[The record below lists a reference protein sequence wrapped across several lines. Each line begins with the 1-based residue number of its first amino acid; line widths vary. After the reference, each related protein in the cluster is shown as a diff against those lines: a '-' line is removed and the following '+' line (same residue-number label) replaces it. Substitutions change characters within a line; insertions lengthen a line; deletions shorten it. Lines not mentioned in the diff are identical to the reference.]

1 MFASISP
8 CQGRRWAAVTSSC
21 ILLLLA
27 ACGGGMGYGGG
38 STTMMTNPPPAA
50 SAGSGTTGTS
60 CSSMSCGSAMV
71 TMTDAKGDFLSYI
84 VSVTSLQLQTAN
96 GTSVETI
103 PATTKIDFAQL
114 VDLSEVLSAG
124 QIPPGEY
131 VSAKLTIDYTN
142 AQITADDGTGNP
154 VALSP
159 VDAAGAP
166 ITNPLT
172 VTVQLDDAHHLRI
185 TAAQIAR
192 LALDFN
198 LAVSN
203 VVDLTADTVT
213 VAPTLVAS
221 VAPTDMK
228 PVRVRGALG
237 AVTASNN
244 DFIVNVMPFHDE
256 NGTTGQVTVS
266 VGTTTVYQIN
276 GTAYSGNA
284 GIAALA
290 AVASSTMVAAFGTV
304 QNGDQ
309 STFMATTVVAG
320 SSLEAAGQDRI
331 SGTVIARSQNALTVR
346 NATWSESDGDF
357 DFERKD
363 ATVMIGPATV
373 VTEKGHAGSFAGSDI
388 SVGQSIDASGT
399 ASRGSDGS
407 VTLDASVSQVNLDIT
422 SASGTVTQLADGS
435 LTLSLQSLGGLPAA
449 VFDFSGTGASAAKD
463 ASAAAYVVDT
473 GTLTQSSLSLS
484 SPAQALGFV
493 TGFGTAPPDFTADTL
508 VTASAVQA
516 QLQLRFGRQGSTSA
530 FIGLSPASTA
540 LAIDLSALSTSGD
553 GNSND
558 GGSNG
563 GNNGGNDGGNSGGN
577 NGGGNNGGG
586 DNGGGDNG
594 GDGSAAPGTTAHDQG
609 PGGGGNDGNGDQ
621 GGSGGND
628 NSGSGSGGGGDD
640 GNGPF
645 IQMGPERLDVRQ
657 LASLSIVP
665 DTSPGGDAF
674 TIGHAT
680 GMRNDNF
687 IAFADFITQLAS
699 DLASGDTAVIA
710 VTASGRF
717 DPSSDTFTATN
728 VAVLLNN

>member
-8 CQGRRWAAVTSSC
+8 IHGRRWAAFTSSC

-27 ACGGGMGYGGG
+27 ACGGGMGYGG
-38 STTMMTNPPPAA
+38 STNMTSTPPPAT
-50 SAGSGTTGTS
+50 GSGGPTGTS

-71 TMTDAKGDFLSYI
+71 TITDAKGDFLSYI

-103 PATTKIDFAQL
+103 PATTKVDFAQL

-159 VDAAGAP
+159 VDTSGTP
-166 ITNPLT
+166 VTGPVT
-172 VTVQLDDAHHLRI
+172 VTVQLDNAHHLHI

-221 VAPTDMK
+221 VAPADVK
-228 PVRVRGALG
+228 PIRVRGALG
-237 AVTASNN
+237 AVTVSDN
-244 DFIVNVMPFHDE
+244 DFVVDVMPFHDE
-256 NGTTGQVTVS
+256 NGTTGEVTVN
-266 VGTTTVYQIN
+266 VGTTTTYLID
-276 GTAYSGNA
+276 GTAYSGDA
-284 GIAALA
+284 GLTALA
-290 AVASSTMVAAFGTV
+290 AVASGTKVAAFGTV
-304 QNGDQ
+304 QSGDQ
-309 STFMATTVVAG
+309 STFTATAVLAG
-320 SSLEAAGQDRI
+320 TSLEGAGQDRI
-331 SGTVIARSQNALTVR
+331 SGIVIARNQNALTIR
-346 NATWSESDGDF
+346 DATWSESDGSF

-363 ATVMIGPATV
+363 ATLMIGPATV
-373 VTEKGHAGSFAGSDI
+373 VTEQGHAGSFTFSDI

-399 ASRGSDGS
+399 ATQGSDGS
-407 VTLDASVSQVNLDIT
+407 VTLDASVGQVNLDIT
-422 SASGTVTQLADGS
+422 RASGIVLQLADGT
-435 LTLSLQSLGGLPAA
+435 LTLNLQSLGGLPAT
-449 VFDFSGTGASAAKD
+449 VFDFSGTGPSAAKD
-463 ASAAAYVVDT
+463 ASAASYVVDT
-473 GTLTQSSLSLS
+473 DTLTQTGLSLN

-493 TGFGTAPPDFTADTL
+493 TGFGAAPPDFTADTL
-508 VTASAVQA
+508 VTPPSVQA
-516 QLQLRFGRQGSTSA
+516 QLQLRFGRHGSTSA
-530 FIGLSPASTA
+530 FSGLSPTSTA
-540 LAIDLSALSTSGD
+540 LVIDLSTLSSSGD
-553 GNSND
+553 GNSN
-558 GGSNG
+558 
-563 GNNGGNDGGNSGGN
+563 
-577 NGGGNNGGG
+577 GGGDNGG

-594 GDGSAAPGTTAHDQG
+594 GDNGGGDNGGGGSAAPGTTVHDQG
-609 PGGGGNDGNGDQ
+609 PGGGGNDGGENDGSGGGGQ
-621 GGSGGND
+621 GGSGDNG
-628 NSGSGSGGGGDD
+628 NSGSGSGDDD

-657 LASLSIVP
+657 LASLSIVA

-687 IAFADFITQLAS
+687 STFPDFVAQLAS
-699 DLASGDTAVIA
+699 DLASGDTVVIA

-717 DPSSDTFTATN
+717 DASSGTFTASN
-728 VAVLLNN
+728 IAVLLGN

>member
-1 MFASISP
+1 MFASISFVHH
-8 CQGRRWAAVTSSC
+8 RRWAAVTSSC

-27 ACGGGMGYGGG
+27 ACGGMGYGGG
-38 STTMMTNPPPAA
+38 STNMTSTPPPAA
-50 SAGSGTTGTS
+50 TGSSGATGTS
-60 CSSMSCGSAMV
+60 CSSMSCGAAMV
-71 TMTDAKGDFLSYI
+71 TITDAKGDFLSYI

-103 PATTKIDFAQL
+103 PATTKVDFAQL

-159 VDAAGAP
+159 VDASGTP
-166 ITNPLT
+166 VTGPVT
-172 VTVQLDDAHHLRI
+172 VSVQLDNAHHLRI
-185 TAAQIAR
+185 TASQIAR

-203 VVDLTADTVT
+203 LVDLTADTVT
-213 VAPTLVAS
+213 IAPTLIAS
-221 VAPTDMK
+221 VAPADVK

-237 AVTASNN
+237 TVTASDN
-244 DFIVNVMPFHDE
+244 DFVVEVMPFHDE
-256 NGTTGQVTVS
+256 NGTTGEVTVN
-266 VGTTTVYQIN
+266 VGPTTTYQIN
-276 GTAYSGNA
+276 GTAYSGDA
-284 GIAALA
+284 GIAALG
-290 AVASSTMVAAFGTV
+290 AVAPGTKVAAFGTV

-309 STFMATTVVAG
+309 SAFTATAVLAG
-320 SSLEAAGQDRI
+320 TSLEGAGPDRI
-331 SGTVIARSQNALTVR
+331 SGIVIARNQNALTIR
-346 NATWSESDGDF
+346 GATRSGSDGDF

-363 ATVMIGPATV
+363 ATVMIGPATM
-373 VTEKGHAGSFAGSDI
+373 VTEQGHAGSFTLSDV
-388 SVGQSIDASGT
+388 SVGQSIDASGAAT
-399 ASRGSDGS
+399 QASDGS
-407 VTLDASVSQVNLDIT
+407 VTLDASAGQVNLDIT
-422 SASGTVTQLADGS
+422 RASGTVLQLADGS
-435 LTLSLQSLGGLPAA
+435 MTLRLQSLGGLPAT
-449 VFDFSGTGASAAKD
+449 VFDFSGTGPSAAKD
-463 ASAAAYVVDT
+463 ARATSYVVDT
-473 GTLTQSSLSLS
+473 GTLTQSSLSLN

-493 TGFGTAPPDFTADTL
+493 TGFGAAPPDFTADTL
-508 VTASAVQA
+508 VTAPSVQA
-516 QLQLRFGRQGSTSA
+516 QLQLRFGRHGSTGVFS
-530 FIGLSPASTA
+530 GLSPTGTA
-540 LAIDLSALSTSGD
+540 LVIDLSSLGSSGD

-558 GGSNG
+558 GGDNGGNGGSNDGGSNG
-563 GNNGGNDGGNSGGN
+563 GGT
-577 NGGGNNGGG
+577 GGG

-594 GDGSAAPGTTAHDQG
+594 GDGSAVPGTTVHDQG
-609 PGGGGNDGNGDQ
+609 SGGGGNDGNGDQ
-621 GGSGGND
+621 SGSGDNGN
-628 NSGSGSGGGGDD
+628 SGSGGGDDD

-687 IAFADFITQLAS
+687 STFPDFIAQLAS
-699 DLASGDTAVIA
+699 GLASGNTAVIA

-717 DPSSDTFTATN
+717 DASSDTFTASN
-728 VAVLLNN
+728 IAVLLTN